1 MFKHLSTE
9 NPNPLLLPFATA
21 EFPVQSKETT
31 SNDKSHTCGAS
42 TPTPKSS
49 ETSEVG
55 STSNGKGFG
64 FYWTDYLKEISS
76 HLLLPIGIDSP
87 DLASNSFDIWLNPTV
102 ENSWFLTKLF
112 TAPQKNL
119 PPIYCQSYTSF
130 PAECTDSDDIV
141 TKSKKIRVYPTQEQK
156 ATLNKWFGV
165 SRFVYNQT
173 VEYLRQ
179 PGTKASWLCI
189 KTGTIHSL
197 PDWASDVPYQIKSIA
212 IRDACQ
218 AVSNAK
224 KKFKETGEFHSV
236 KFRSKKQPYQSIF
249 IPKSALSEC
258 GVYQTLLGKLKM
270 AETLPESPK
279 DSRLIQENDDYFL
292 CVPHES
298 PIVLRDRQRES
309 SCRVVSCDPG
319 VRTFLTLFSEDCFG
333 WLGHQSI
340 GKIQRLCHHLDDLL
354 SQAEKARRPKRRNLR
369 RAANRLRRRIRNLV
383 DELHQKVAKFLV
395 ENFDLILLPTFETS
409 DMTKRAKR
417 KLRKKS
423 VRQMLT
429 LSHYRF
435 KKFLHHK
442 AKEYGKIVLDFC
454 EAYTSK
460 TVSWTGEVIA
470 KLGGRK
476 VIKAS
481 DGTTMDRDKNGARGI
496 FLRALGDSPM
506 LQNLMVS

>member
-1 MFKHLSTE
+1 MLS
-9 NPNPLLLPFATA
+9 
-21 EFPVQSKETT
+21 
-31 SNDKSHTCGAS
+31 
-42 TPTPKSS
+42 
-49 ETSEVG
+49 
-55 STSNGKGFG
+55 
-64 FYWTDYLKEISS
+64 
-76 HLLLPIGIDSP
+76 
-87 DLASNSFDIWLNPTV
+87 
-102 ENSWFLTKLF
+102 
-112 TAPQKNL
+112 
-119 PPIYCQSYTSF
+119 
-130 PAECTDSDDIV
+130 
-141 TKSKKIRVYPTQEQK
+141 R
-156 ATLNKWFGV
+156 WFGV

-173 VEYLRQ
+173 VESLRQ
-179 PGTKASWLCI
+179 PGTKASWMSL
-189 KTGTIHSL
+189 KTGSIHDL

-236 KFRSKKQPYQSIF
+236 KFRSKKQPYQTLF
-249 IPKSALSEC
+249 IPKSAISEL
-258 GVYQTLLGKLKM
+258 GVYQTRLGTLKM

-279 DSRLIQENDDYFL
+279 DSRLIKENDDYFL

-298 PIVLRDRQRES
+298 PIILRNQQREP

-319 VRTFLTLFSEDCFG
+319 IRTFLTLFSEDGFG
-333 WLGHQSI
+333 WLGLQSI
-340 GKIQRLCHHLDDLL
+340 NKIQRLCTYLDDLL
-354 SQAEKARRPKRRNLR
+354 SRADSSRRPKRRNLR

-383 DELHQKVAKFLV
+383 DELHHKVAKFLV

-409 DMTKRAKR
+409 DMTKRGGR

-442 AKEYGKIVLDFC
+442 AKEYGKVVIDVC
-454 EAYTSK
+454 EAYTSQ

-470 KLGGRK
+470 NLGGRK

-481 DGTTMDRDKNGARGI
+481 DGTIMDRDLNGARGI

-506 LQNLMVS
+506 LQKLCAWHANHVIPACLELSRF